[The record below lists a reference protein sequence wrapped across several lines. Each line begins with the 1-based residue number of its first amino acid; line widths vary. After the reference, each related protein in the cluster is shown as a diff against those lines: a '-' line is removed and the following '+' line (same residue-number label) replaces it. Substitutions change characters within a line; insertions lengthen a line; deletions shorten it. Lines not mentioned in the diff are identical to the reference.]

1 MKAEGEEGRGIGS
14 FTGCL
19 EEVCFACLGDRV
31 LPSALSSP
39 VSVQF
44 G

>member
-1 MKAEGEEGRGIGS
+1 MKAEGEEGRGTGS

-19 EEVCFACLGDRV
+19 EEACFACLADRV
-31 LPSALSSP
+31 LPRALSSP